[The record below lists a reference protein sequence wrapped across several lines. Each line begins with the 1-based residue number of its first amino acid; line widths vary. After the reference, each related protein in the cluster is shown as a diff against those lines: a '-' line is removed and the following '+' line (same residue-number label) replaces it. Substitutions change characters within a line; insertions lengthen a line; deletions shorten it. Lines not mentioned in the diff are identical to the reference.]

1 MSKHHPPY
9 PQFALYHVITNNC
22 TITKISISSIHAL
35 IITYS
40 PSRLLPLAPSFH
52 QLSDTPK
59 HFQAIDFVKF
69 SLLVVASFLDS
80 LAPVVLCYN
89 ILFPFSNPSSSLPL
103 LHSSE
108 QKKKRTQLWLNSI
121 FIYSYPEHKKLIIAG
136 KQKTTMV
143 TCLALYLYKYGSPD
157 SSLFSNFSSH
167 FPMSK
172 PTKTLPLF
180 IPSDNLTLFLC

>member
-1 MSKHHPPY
+1 MLKLPKFCSSLLLNAHPLEAHVTWLNILEHNQLFSPTTTYPPSTNLATQLLNLLTSENLVLPMSKHHPPY

-69 SLLVVASFLDS
+69 SLLVVASLLDS
-80 LAPVVLCYN
+80 LAPVVLSYN
-89 ILFPFSNPSSSLPL
+89 ILFPFSNPS
-103 LHSSE
+103 
-108 QKKKRTQLWLNSI
+108 
-121 FIYSYPEHKKLIIAG
+121 
-136 KQKTTMV
+136 
-143 TCLALYLYKYGSPD
+143 
-157 SSLFSNFSSH
+157 
-167 FPMSK
+167 
-172 PTKTLPLF
+172 
-180 IPSDNLTLFLC
+180 